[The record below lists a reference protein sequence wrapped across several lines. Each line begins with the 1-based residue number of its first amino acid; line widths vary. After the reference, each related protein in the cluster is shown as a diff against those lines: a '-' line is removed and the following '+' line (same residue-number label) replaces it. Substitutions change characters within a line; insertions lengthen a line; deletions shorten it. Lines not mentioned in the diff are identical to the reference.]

1 MPTSD
6 HPAVDTVRERYVSFP
21 RDPSLARDPR
31 LPESQVSISVV
42 PGHGPTP
49 ASANEDAG
57 HIGGVAGYPV
67 QPAKVQ
73 CPPLRDE
80 TLARSRLLDWL
91 AAKIHH
97 RVLFVVAEAGYGKTT
112 LLADFSRRT
121 RLRTLWYR
129 LDESDRDWITVLN
142 TLVAAGREVDPT
154 FAAATASMLGEVSS
168 GSMASGSLE
177 NVLETFIRDLQAFGE
192 RGAVMILDDYHVVE
206 TVPDVQ

>member
-49 ASANEDAG
+49 ASATEDAG
-57 HIGGVAGYPV
+57 HVGGAAGYPV

-91 AAKIHH
+91 AAKVHH
-97 RVLFVVAEAGYGKTT
+97 RVLFLVAEAGHGKTT
-112 LLADFSRRT
+112 PLPAFPRGNLLRSP
-121 RLRTLWYR
+121 LYR
-129 LDESDRDWITVLN
+129 L
-142 TLVAAGREVDPT
+142 
-154 FAAATASMLGEVSS
+154 
-168 GSMASGSLE
+168 
-177 NVLETFIRDLQAFGE
+177 
-192 RGAVMILDDYHVVE
+192 
-206 TVPDVQ
+206 